1 MKGAALISR
10 VENILVFEVHD
21 QRILNRVR
29 RDLRYMGEIELNLER
44 RTLELSRIPSKINHR
59 KVSVVSCNYVWPNID
74 V

>member
-10 VENILVFEVHD
+10 VENILVLEVHD

-44 RTLELSRIPSKINHR
+44 MTLELSRIPSKINHR
-59 KVSVVSCNYVWPNID
+59 KVSVVS
-74 V
+74 